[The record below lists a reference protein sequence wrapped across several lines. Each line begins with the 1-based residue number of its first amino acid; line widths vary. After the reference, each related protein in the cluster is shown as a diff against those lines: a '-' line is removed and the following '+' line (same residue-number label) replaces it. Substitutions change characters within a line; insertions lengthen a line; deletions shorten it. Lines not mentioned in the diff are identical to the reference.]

1 MNVLYSLLGFRQTS
15 TRSDEEHISEN
26 EVNLDLSLAN
36 NNEIVDTT
44 KRTKHSGIVIRKS
57 TRPISNSKKEE
68 NVCISVGSVQ
78 SSVLRTDDG
87 TEESDSLR
95 DLRDS
100 DRKRKAIWRARG
112 HYAMFCLQNG
122 STEEQQRLFTE
133 FVVKNKKDGL
143 LMAKDFY
150 DAERDFSSLKD
161 NTVREELLENLNFAA
176 GRKRGRYKKCNRV
189 TDC

>member
-1 MNVLYSLLGFRQTS
+1 MNVLYGLLGFRQAS
-15 TRSDEEHISEN
+15 TLSDEEHKSDNEEN
-26 EVNLDLSLAN
+26 SDLSLAN

-44 KRTKHSGIVIRKS
+44 KYSGIVIRKS
-57 TRPISNSKKEE
+57 TRPNSNLKKQE
-68 NVCISVGSVQ
+68 NVCISVGSLQ
-78 SSVLRTDDG
+78 SSVRRTDDC

-150 DAERDFSSLKD
+150 DAERDFSDLKD
-161 NTVREELLENLNFAA
+161 NTVREELLENLTFAA
-176 GRKRGRYKKCNRV
+176 GRKRGRYKKCNRI
-189 TDC
+189 TDR